1 MAHGVRLK
9 GCYLPYFM
17 DDGLPYFM
25 DDGGTAQERASLA

>member
-17 DDGLPYFM
+17 DDG
-25 DDGGTAQERASLA
+25 DGGTAQERASLA

>member
-17 DDGLPYFM
+17 DDG
-25 DDGGTAQERASLA
+25 GTAQERASLA